1 MSNNASKTNVS
12 STPCAASASR
22 RSRISSMQPRSKL
35 IMSLEKTSVPN
46 LIKDKVVI
54 SDDWTVLRLTEG
66 ETPEGVAVPEGKIIV
81 PLKVWQAQRAALQG
95 RKELGVWFASDE
107 RPEELKDDLA
117 PFQVIAVDFPK
128 FADGRGYSIA
138 YNLRARLGYTGELR
152 AVGDVLR
159 DQLFYMQRV
168 GFNAF
173 AVRADKNIHDALK
186 GLTDFSEKYQT
197 SWDEKN
203 PLFRRA
209 KRETL
214 ATRD

>member
-1 MSNNASKTNVS
+1 M
-12 STPCAASASR
+12 
-22 RSRISSMQPRSKL
+22 
-35 IMSLEKTSVPN
+35 PN

-54 SDDWTVLRLTEG
+54 DDNWTVLRLAEG
-66 ETPEGVAVPEGKIIV
+66 ESAETVSVPVGKVIV
-81 PLKVWQAQRAALQG
+81 PLTVWQAQRASLQT
-95 RKELGVWFASDE
+95 RSELGVWLASDE
-107 RPEELKDDLA
+107 RPEALKDDLA

-138 YNLRARLGYTGELR
+138 YNLRARLGYNGELR
-152 AVGDVLR
+152 AIGDVLR

-173 AVRADKNIHDALK
+173 AVRADKDIHDALK

-203 PLFRRA
+203 PLFRRT
-209 KRETL
+209 KR
-214 ATRD
+214 ATQSVRD